1 MPGDGGPNE
10 TRICGLFPRQDKVC
24 ETAVHGMATQFDGLL
39 LWKQSERRQSARAAN
54 HRPQVERAT
63 LEAAGSWSSM
73 PGDDPAA
80 QRNRVR
86 LQTGIAVAFEQ
97 IPHSI
102 PRFYRIR
109 VGSHSVDQKADRVPP
124 RPQRESCYGL

>member
-1 MPGDGGPNE
+1 MVGRTKRESVDY
-10 TRICGLFPRQDKVC
+10 FPDKQDC

-39 LWKQSERRQSARAAN
+39 LWKQSERRQSARAATP
-54 HRPQVERAT
+54 RPDLGPAT

-73 PGDDPAA
+73 LGDHPAV
-80 QRNRVR
+80 QGNGVR
-86 LQTGIAVAFEQ
+86 LQTGMAVAFDQ

-109 VGSHSVDQKADRVPP
+109 VGSHSLDQKADRVPQ

>member
-1 MPGDGGPNE
+1 MVGRTKRESVDY
-10 TRICGLFPRQDKVC
+10 FPDKIQGC
-24 ETAVHGMATQFDGLL
+24 ESAVHGMATQFDGLL
-39 LWKQSERRQSARAAN
+39 LWKQSERRQSARAATL
-54 HRPQVERAT
+54 RPDLGPAT
-63 LEAAGSWSSM
+63 LEAAGSWSLM
-73 PGDDPAA
+73 LGDDPAV
-80 QRNRVR
+80 QRNGVR
-86 LQTGIAVAFEQ
+86 LQTGMAVAFVR